1 MVHAKSDLQIY
12 HGVIAATADGEEA
25 EVNKFCVTFNPDWF
39 TTVYTNNV
47 QDALKYPLYRI
58 HLVINGCDE
67 VTDNLTNT
75 SVVII
80 DTGECSVVDRAKNLV
95 DAGAELIVIA
105 RTDGVLNVTDV
116 HQSNFSS
123 APIVLINSNSYQT
136 IKALGSSQDLSI
148 SFYSPVTKF
157 DGMVIAIYV
166 ICVFC
171 IVVGSYWYGVFIPKI

>member
-1 MVHAKSDLQIY
+1 MKWFLLLLIPLVHAKSDLQIY

-80 DTGECSVVDRAKNLV
+80 DTGECSVVNRAKNLV
-95 DAGAELIVIA
+95 NAGAELMV
-105 RTDGVLNVTDV
+105 
-116 HQSNFSS
+116 SS
-123 APIVLINSNSYQT
+123 MLQMFISQT
-136 IKALGSSQDLSI
+136 SPLHPLS
-148 SFYSPVTKF
+148 
-157 DGMVIAIYV
+157 
-166 ICVFC
+166 
-171 IVVGSYWYGVFIPKI
+171 